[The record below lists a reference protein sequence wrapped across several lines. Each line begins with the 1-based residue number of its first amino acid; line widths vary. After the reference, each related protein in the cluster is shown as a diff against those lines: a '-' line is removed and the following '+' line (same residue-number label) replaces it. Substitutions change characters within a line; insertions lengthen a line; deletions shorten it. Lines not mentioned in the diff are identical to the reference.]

1 MDFAGWLMPVQYTSI
16 VTEHLATRQQVTLFD
31 VSHMGRFQ
39 ITGPAAVPFLE
50 TLLTRSTSGLAEGR
64 IRYSLVCQQ
73 DGGILDDVLVY
84 RLAGAEDPRF
94 LLVVNAGNREKIWQW
109 INSYADKMEVDLE
122 DQTLDTAMIAV
133 QGPAA
138 VDLLEPVV
146 ETSTTEQATGPSTVN
161 DLGYY
166 CCRRVKVCG
175 VETLVSRTGYTG
187 EDGFELILDTTN
199 AMHLWSELLERGQDV
214 GAIAAGLGARD
225 TLRLEAAMPLYGH
238 ELSEEINPYQAGLGF
253 AVDLKGRAF
262 TGHEALAGFSQ
273 NHQQAC
279 RVGISLESK
288 RVPREGYQVLTVTGD
303 EVGNVTSGT
312 FSPTFERPIAMAYV
326 EPAYANLKT
335 ELLVNIRGT
344 QVPASIVKLPFYQRK
359 QTTKT

>member
-16 VTEHLATRQQVTLFD
+16 VTEHLATRQLVTLFD

-84 RLAGAEDPRF
+84 RLAGAKDPRF

-109 INSYADKMEVDLE
+109 SNSYADKMEVDLE

-138 VDLLEPVV
+138 VALLDPVV
-146 ETSTTEQATGPSTVN
+146 ETSTTAHAPGPSTVN

-175 VETLVSRTGYTG
+175 VETLVSRTGYTLS
-187 EDGFELILDTTN
+187 LI
-199 AMHLWSELLERGQDV
+199 H
-214 GAIAAGLGARD
+214 I
-225 TLRLEAAMPLYGH
+225 
-238 ELSEEINPYQAGLGF
+238 
-253 AVDLKGRAF
+253 
-262 TGHEALAGFSQ
+262 
-273 NHQQAC
+273 
-279 RVGISLESK
+279 
-288 RVPREGYQVLTVTGD
+288 
-303 EVGNVTSGT
+303 
-312 FSPTFERPIAMAYV
+312 
-326 EPAYANLKT
+326 
-335 ELLVNIRGT
+335 
-344 QVPASIVKLPFYQRK
+344 
-359 QTTKT
+359 